1 LIDEVIR
8 SLINGKVNDLL
19 INLPY
24 ELVIYSTSIFVLNKD
39 IVSDDF
45 GVFFFQTY
53 WKIIKL
59 NNN

>member
-19 INLPY
+19 IKLPY